1 MWNLWLKYD
10 SWQTESLIL
19 VRSVEETASIYAV
32 NLSKDS
38 RSKLG
43 STSYQF
49 EEATGSVNNIR

>member
-43 STSYQF
+43 SSSYQF